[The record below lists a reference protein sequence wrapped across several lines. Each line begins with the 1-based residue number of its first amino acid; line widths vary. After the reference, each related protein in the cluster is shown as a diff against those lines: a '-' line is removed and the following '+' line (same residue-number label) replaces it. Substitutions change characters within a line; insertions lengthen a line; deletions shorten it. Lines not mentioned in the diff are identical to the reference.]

1 MVAEVLL
8 GWSLGTRVKI
18 WEQGGLKGRKRRDMS
33 QMKHSSPCVEAGGG
47 GAEWEK
53 QDMEHASRL
62 AVATALGEAENTGVG
77 SVLSGL

>member
-1 MVAEVLL
+1 
-8 GWSLGTRVKI
+8 
-18 WEQGGLKGRKRRDMS
+18 MS